1 MINSIVVENL
11 DKYKND
17 IDKIDEIKEIDCITI
32 FSTSDEDYEKL
43 NFELKEI
50 GNVIDEMSSGN
61 LFFIND
67 GIDTIYGKLYFFK
80 VRKFDGNYLDYRIT
94 VDFTVCD
101 YDGFKSTIKDPVI
114 KLYDTFELIQFKNKD
129 SIINV
134 ISLSAKDDYQVDI

>member
-17 IDKIDEIKEIDCITI
+17 IDKIDEIKGIDCVTI

-43 NFELKEI
+43 NLELKEI

-67 GIDTIYGKLYFFK
+67 GIDTIYGKLYFIK
-80 VRKFDGNYLDYRIT
+80 VRKFDGNYLDYRIS

-101 YDGFKSTIKDPVI
+101 YDSFKSTIKDPVI
-114 KLYDTFELIQFKNKD
+114 KIYDTFELIQFKNKD

-134 ISLSAKDDYQVDI
+134 ISLSAKDDYKVDV